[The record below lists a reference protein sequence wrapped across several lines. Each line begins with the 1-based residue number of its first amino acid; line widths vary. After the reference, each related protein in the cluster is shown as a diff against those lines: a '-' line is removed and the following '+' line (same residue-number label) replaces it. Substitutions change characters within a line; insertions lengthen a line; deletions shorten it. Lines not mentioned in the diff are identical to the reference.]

1 MVVFSDK
8 VKLKTLVREKIL
20 PGEINMYKRLMS
32 EKMYFFLNNKYASL
46 SLYNPILIT
55 LFSRPNT

>member
-32 EKMYFFLNNKYASL
+32 EKNVFFLK
-46 SLYNPILIT
+46 
-55 LFSRPNT
+55 